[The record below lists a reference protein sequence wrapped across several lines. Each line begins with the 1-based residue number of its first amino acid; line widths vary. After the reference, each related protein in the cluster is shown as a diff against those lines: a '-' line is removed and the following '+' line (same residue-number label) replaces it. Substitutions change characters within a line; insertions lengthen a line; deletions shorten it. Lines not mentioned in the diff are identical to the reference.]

1 MSEYTVLIPKITAAL
16 FSPNPVDMNTTTKL
30 TATVT
35 EETVTLEPYYYY
47 SAEIYAGEV

>member
-1 MSEYTVLIPKITAAL
+1 MAEYSVTIPKITGAL
-16 FSPNPVDMNTTTKL
+16 FSPNPADMNTTTKL
-30 TATVT
+30 AVTVT